1 MGHFSVLFTLD
12 LFLNTTGIK
21 PSTKS
26 KYGKLLFGALCESL
40 RFLLVTLRKTSSNG
54 FNFTD
59 LYNN

>member
-1 MGHFSVLFTLD
+1 MGYFSVLSTLD

-21 PSTKS
+21 PSTKK

-40 RFLLVTLRKTSSNG
+40 RFLLVTSKKTSSKG

-59 LYNN
+59 FYNN